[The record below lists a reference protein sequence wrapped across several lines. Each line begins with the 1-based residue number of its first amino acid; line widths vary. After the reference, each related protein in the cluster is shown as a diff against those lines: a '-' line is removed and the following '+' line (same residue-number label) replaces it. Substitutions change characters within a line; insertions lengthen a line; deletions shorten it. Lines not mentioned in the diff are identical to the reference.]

1 VLAKTITDI
10 SILGA
15 HKPSKSNGRCF
26 VGKVAFFLLFLA
38 LNLIPGVLAQPF
50 TVTDSRGQAIT
61 VRSVERIVSIDGA
74 TTEILFALGMGHRVV
89 GHDTSSI

>member
-1 VLAKTITDI
+1 M
-10 SILGA
+10 
-15 HKPSKSNGRCF
+15 
-26 VGKVAFFLLFLA
+26 GKVAFFLLFLA